1 MTGKL
6 AMLTAKANGPSNFNR
21 VLDNAAIISLLHR
34 ALHGKLTYSKS
45 PTPMSTLIGY
55 QFLSQVQTSVLP
67 KLFFYR
73 CNEFSCNCVQTSNK
87 KEKNSSLNA
96 QVLIQAINKK
106 AQNKIGAHP
115 NWRHTSLQDLCC
127 WHIGFVDEN
136 DSGDPTVSIS

>member
-6 AMLTAKANGPSNFNR
+6 ATLTAKANAPSNFNR
-21 VLDNAAIISLLHR
+21 VLDNATIISSLHR

-45 PTPMSTLIGY
+45 PTPVSTLIGY
-55 QFLSQVQTSVLP
+55 RLLSQVQTSIPP
-67 KLFFYR
+67 KLFPHR
-73 CNEFSCNCVQTSNK
+73 CNEFSCSCVQTSNK